1 MLEQQALQ
9 AMMNPHFVFNV
20 MNSIQ
25 HYINTQNT
33 ASANKVLTGFARLI
47 RKNLEICTKSYIS
60 LEEELE
66 YLNLYLKLEKNR
78 FGDKLEYI
86 FTIDENIDQEETF
99 IPSMLL
105 QPYVENAIWHGIMP
119 KETGGQIQINIKL
132 QDAFYLNI
140 EIIDDG
146 VGIDNSLKNKKET
159 HISKGMQLTKE
170 RLHLLG
176 QIGAK
181 PIHLS
186 VRQNTTNGTTVSISI
201 PLK

>member
-1 MLEQQALQ
+1 
-9 AMMNPHFVFNV
+9 
-20 MNSIQ
+20 
-25 HYINTQNT
+25 
-33 ASANKVLTGFARLI
+33 
-47 RKNLEICTKSYIS
+47 
-60 LEEELE
+60 
-66 YLNLYLKLEKNR
+66 
-78 FGDKLEYI
+78 
-86 FTIDENIDQEETF
+86 
-99 IPSMLL
+99 
-105 QPYVENAIWHGIMP
+105 MP